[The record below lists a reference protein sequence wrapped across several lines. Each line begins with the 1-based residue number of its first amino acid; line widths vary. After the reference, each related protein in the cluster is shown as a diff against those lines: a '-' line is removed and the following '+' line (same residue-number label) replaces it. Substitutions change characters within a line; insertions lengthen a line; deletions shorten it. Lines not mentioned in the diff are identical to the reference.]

1 MHSIVY
7 LPYLHINKSGKILK
21 IMNTEIISV
30 IFIVTATV
38 ILAYP
43 LGRYLSKVFKG
54 EKTFLDFLAPV
65 ENFIFRISGI
75 DPEREMDWKENMKA
89 MLTVNF
95 VWFLWA
101 MLILSLQN
109 LFFWNPD
116 NIAAMEPTQAFNTAV
131 SFMTNTNL
139 QHYSGETGASYLT
152 QLIVFCFL
160 QFVSAGTGIA
170 AAALLFRGLANKS
183 GSNLGNFYSL
193 MLKSSTRILLPL
205 AILVS
210 VILLVNGTPMTFKG
224 AEEVITLQ
232 GDTVNVARGPVA
244 AMVAIKQLGT
254 NGGGFFGTNSAHP
267 FENPNFITNIVEII
281 SIMIIPVAMVF
292 ALGFYLNRKKF
303 AYIIFGVMFIGY
315 LSPLIPSVYFE
326 MNGNPEIEKTG
337 ISQPLGS
344 MEGKEVRFGSA
355 SSALWGI
362 TTTCTSNGS
371 VNSMHDSST
380 PISGMMQMLGMQ
392 LNAFFGGVGVGFI
405 NMFTFIVLA
414 IFISGLMVGRTP
426 ELLGKKI
433 EAREVKIAVLVAL
446 MHPLI
451 ILGGTALAAHVWAST
466 ASPGEV
472 LKWLNNPSYHGFSEM
487 LYEFTS
493 GAANN
498 GSGFEGL
505 GDNTPFWNIGTGIAM
520 LLGRFIPIIG
530 PVAIAGFL
538 SQKKYTPESSGS
550 LKTDSGI
557 FGVVLLSVILILG
570 ALLFFPG
577 LALGPVSE
585 FFSLAR

>member
-1 MHSIVY
+1 
-7 LPYLHINKSGKILK
+7 
-21 IMNTEIISV
+21 MNTEILSV
-30 IFIVTATV
+30 IFIFTAAV
-38 ILAYP
+38 ILAFPFGKYI
-43 LGRYLSKVFKG
+43 SKVFKG
-54 EKTFLDFLAPV
+54 EKTFLDFLAPL
-65 ENFIFRISGI
+65 ENFFFRTAGI
-75 DPEREMDWKENMKA
+75 DPHKEMDWKENMKV
-89 MLTVNF
+89 MLTINF
-95 VWFLWA
+95 IWFLWA
-101 MLILSLQN
+101 MFILSIQN
-109 LFFWNPD
+109 ILFWNPD
-116 NIAAMEPTQAFNTAV
+116 NIPGMEPTQAFNTAV

-152 QLIVFCFL
+152 QLVVMCFL

-170 AAALLFRGLANKS
+170 VVALLFKGLANRS
-183 GSNLGNFYSL
+183 GTNLGNFYNL
-193 MLKSSTRILLPL
+193 MLKSCTRILLPV
-205 AILVS
+205 AIVAAL
-210 VILLVNGTPMTFKG
+210 ILLFNGTPMTYKG
-224 AEEVITLQ
+224 AEQIITLQ

-254 NGGGFFGTNSAHP
+254 NGGGFFGPNSTHP
-267 FENPNFITNIVEII
+267 FENPNFITNIAELI
-281 SIMIIPVAMVF
+281 SIILIPIAMVI
-292 ALGFYLNRKKF
+292 ALGYYLNRKKF
-303 AYIIFGVMFIGY
+303 AYIILAVMVVGFLG
-315 LSPLIPSVYFE
+315 LVIPSIYFE
-326 MNGNPEIEKTG
+326 MNGNPEITIMD

-344 MEGKEVRFGSA
+344 MEGKEVRFGPA

-362 TTTCTSNGS
+362 ATTCTSNGS

-405 NMFTFIVLA
+405 NKFTFIILA
-414 IFISGLMVGRTP
+414 IFLSGLMVGRTP

-433 EAREVKIAVLVAL
+433 EAKEVKIAIIVAL

-451 ILGGTALAAHVWAST
+451 ILSGTAIASHIWVVT
-466 ASPGEV
+466 PNAGEL

-487 LYEFTS
+487 FYEFS
-493 GAANN
+493 SAAANN

-530 PVAIAGFL
+530 PIAIAGFL

-550 LKTDSGI
+550 LKIDSGI
-557 FGVVLLSVILILG
+557 FGLVLFSVVVILG

-577 LALGPVSE
+577 LALGPIAE
-585 FFSLAR
+585 YFSMPH